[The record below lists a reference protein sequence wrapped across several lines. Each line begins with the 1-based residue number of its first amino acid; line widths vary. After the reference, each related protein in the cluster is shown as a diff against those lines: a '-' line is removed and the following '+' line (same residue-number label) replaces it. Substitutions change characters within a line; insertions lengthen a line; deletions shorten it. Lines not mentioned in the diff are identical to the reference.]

1 MTLSESRKPDGG
13 IRVILCTIAYRDKLL
28 ERALEVVGRARFD
41 GVELWGRE
49 PHLPEVFDETRM
61 RATKKL
67 LQTHKVT
74 PYVLGSYLRLGATKD
89 DGIEL
94 GDTLHIARWLRT
106 PLVRVWASD
115 VGSAE
120 ASEEVWTA
128 VIDDARNAADRAA
141 KLELTLVVE
150 MHAGTVA
157 DTAQGA
163 VRLMKEVGRDNFRL
177 NYQVSAHDDG
187 QSPEERLQATLP
199 WVSHVHAQNYE
210 RVAAQLADP
219 VVRAPLSSGV
229 VQYERLVLMLKE
241 AGYEG
246 CIAVEFAYDEQ
257 KGREEALAA
266 DAAFLRSICG

>member
-13 IRVILCTIAYRDKLL
+13 VRVILCTIAYRDKLL
-28 ERALEVVGRARFD
+28 ERALEMAGRAGFD

-49 PHLPEVFDETRM
+49 PHLPETFDETRM

-67 LQTHKVT
+67 LQAHSVA

-94 GDTLHIARWLRT
+94 ADTLHIARWLRT

-120 ASEEVWTA
+120 ASEEVWRA
-128 VIDDARNAADRAA
+128 VVDDGRNAADRAA
-141 KLELTLVVE
+141 KLDLTLVVE

-157 DTAQGA
+157 DTAEGA
-163 VRLMKEVGRDNFRL
+163 VRLMQEVGRDNFRL

-210 RVAAQLADP
+210 TLAGQPADP
-219 VVRAPLSSGV
+219 VVRAPLASGV
-229 VQYERLVLMLKE
+229 VKYEPLVSMLKD
-241 AGYEG
+241 AGYRG
-246 CIAVEFAYDEQ
+246 CLAVEFAHDEQ
-257 KGREEALAA
+257 KGREEALTA